1 MKNNGWI
8 SVEDRLPQASGK
20 YLCVV
25 KDKKGNSWTV
35 PTEWS
40 VEMRSWFGEF
50 GEIKNMVTYWQPLP
64 EPPEEDQLCMM
75 N

>member
-1 MKNNGWI
+1 MTNNGWI
-8 SVEDRLPQASGK
+8 SVEDRLPQVSGK

-64 EPPEEDQLCMM
+64 EPPEED
-75 N
+75 

>member
-1 MKNNGWI
+1 MTNNGWI

-50 GEIKNMVTYWQPLP
+50 GENQEHGHLLAATSGTT
-64 EPPEEDQLCMM
+64 
-75 N
+75 